1 MMVYK
6 IVDYN
11 HNMKLTNNRSVKKI
25 LQDFLK
31 DHVEKNEAST
41 NEIKE
46 SNNSILLEITR
57 MQNEFMVKMDERE
70 KKSNDREKRAEVRE
84 KRSEDRE
91 VRADRV
97 VRIEEMLK
105 NKV

>member
-1 MMVYK
+1 
-6 IVDYN
+6 
-11 HNMKLTNNRSVKKI
+11 
-25 LQDFLK
+25 
-31 DHVEKNEAST
+31 
-41 NEIKE
+41 
-46 SNNSILLEITR
+46 